1 MDFLRNEKCVFN
13 YFIIVYLFALDVLA
27 MNTVEQVIFN
37 YCIDSAQFLAVSR
50 RFAQF
55 RADSRSFAQIR
66 AVPRVRAVPRIRAE

>member
-1 MDFLRNEKCVFN
+1 
-13 YFIIVYLFALDVLA
+13 

-55 RADSRSFAQIR
+55 RAVPRRFAQFCADSRSSAR
-66 AVPRVRAVPRIRAE
+66 PRSSAHSRRIVIAMHHYCEFCKMPTVVDAAFS

>member
-1 MDFLRNEKCVFN
+1 
-13 YFIIVYLFALDVLA
+13 

-55 RADSRSFAQIR
+55 RAVPRRFAQIR